1 MEVWLPGEDWNGKF
15 VGVGNGGLSGAIWYF
30 AMATPLQRGYAVAAT
45 NTGHDGDQADA
56 TFGVGHPEKLVDYA
70 WRAVNEMT
78 VKAKAI
84 VAAHYGR
91 NPRHAYWVG
100 CSSGGRQG
108 LKEAQRFPG
117 DYDGI

>member
-1 MEVWLPGEDWNGKF
+1 M
-15 VGVGNGGLSGAIWYF
+15 
-30 AMATPLQRGYAVAAT
+30 
-45 NTGHDGDQADA
+45 
-56 TFGVGHPEKLVDYA
+56 DYA

-91 NPRHAYWVG
+91 APRHAYWVG

-108 LKEAQRFPG
+108 LKEAQRFPA
-117 DYDGI
+117 DYDGIVAGAPANNWVPLMAYGVSAQRVMTDATL